1 MSSLKIDWFDLA
13 VQATLRSLFQHYSL
27 KASIV
32 WHSAFFTVELSQLS
46 VTTGKTTALSIQTF
60 VSRVMFLLF
69 NTLSKFVIAFLL
81 RSTHLLISRLQSPS
95 TVILESKTR
104 KSVTTSTPFPLLFV
118 MKQWGQMP
126 CSYFFFFFP
135 LIFSFKTA
143 FSLSFFT
150 CIKWFFSSSSLLA
163 IIMVSCAYL
172 RLFMFLLLLLL
183 LTHFSLVRLCATP

>member
-1 MSSLKIDWFDLA
+1 MPSSHLILWLPLLPSIFPSIRDFSNEAPVHIRWPKYCSFRFRISPFNEDSRLSSLKIDWFDLA
-13 VQATLRSLFQHYSL
+13 VQGTLRSLFQHYSL

-60 VSRVMFLLF
+60 VSRMMFLLF

-81 RSTHLLISRLQSPS
+81 RSNHLLISRLQSPS

-126 CSYFFFFFP
+126 WSYFFFF
-135 LIFSFKTA
+135 SFNI
-143 FSLSFFT
+143 SF
-150 CIKWFFSSSSLLA
+150 
-163 IIMVSCAYL
+163 
-172 RLFMFLLLLLL
+172 
-183 LTHFSLVRLCATP
+183 